1 MWCYHDTDCL
11 KLQLPALTDEWED
24 HALVV
29 SHLTALLSNYA
40 LDHGYVHAKLFYG
53 FPFSAVS

>member
-1 MWCYHDTDCL
+1 M